1 LRTALPFVALA
12 ALAAPAAAQVEPTA
26 PAATQAEPA
35 APAGDPRIQTVAY
48 NEDQVV
54 LLQGAPGYL
63 ITVAFG
69 SDEQIE
75 NVAVGDSGAW
85 QVTPNRRGD
94 YLFVKPVQAG
104 VSTNMTVVT
113 SVRTYLFE
121 LAPLYGPSPQMA
133 YTVRFTYPAGA
144 AESIAD
150 EAPAATA
157 VGSYRLSGDRTLRP
171 SRIADDGRHTYI
183 EWPRDRALP
192 AVYALDSEGR
202 ETLVNG
208 AMRDELFVIDAVAS
222 RLVFRIDRH
231 VARAERVAAK
241 KAR

>member
-1 LRTALPFVALA
+1 VAALA
-12 ALAAPAAAQVEPTA
+12 ALIAAPLAAQVQPRA
-26 PAATQAEPA
+26 DAA
-35 APAGDPRIQTVAY
+35 DPRIQSVAY
-48 NEDQVV
+48 NADQVV

-63 ITVAFG
+63 ITVVFG

-75 NVAVGDSGAW
+75 NVAVGDSAAW

-104 VSTNMTVVT
+104 IATNMTVVT

-121 LAPLYGPSPQMA
+121 LGPLYGPSPEMA
-133 YTVRFTYPAGA
+133 YTVRFTYPGSQ

-150 EAPAATA
+150 EAPTKE
-157 VGSYRLSGDRTLRP
+157 VEGSYRLSGERALRP
-171 SRIADDGRHTYI
+171 SRIGDDGRHTYI
-183 EWPRDRALP
+183 EWPPDRALP

-202 ETLVNG
+202 ESLVNG
-208 AMRDELFVIDAVAS
+208 AMRDDLFVLDAVAS

-231 VARAERVAAK
+231 VARAERITRK

>member
-1 LRTALPFVALA
+1 VRKSLVLLAL
-12 ALAAPAAAQVEPTA
+12 LAAPLAPLAAQVQP
-26 PAATQAEPA
+26 QAG
-35 APAGDPRIQTVAY
+35 AGDPRIQTVPY
-48 NEDQVV
+48 DPDQVV
-54 LLQGAPGYL
+54 LLQGAPGYQ

-69 SDEQIE
+69 PDEQIE
-75 NVAVGDSGAW
+75 SVAVGDSASW

-94 YLFVKPVQAG
+94 FLFVKPVRSG
-104 VSTNMTVVT
+104 TGTNMTVVT

-121 LAPLYGPSPQMA
+121 LAPLYGASPQMA
-133 YTVRFTYPAGA
+133 YTVRFSYPGGQPD
-144 AESIAD
+144 SVAD
-150 EAPAATA
+150 EAPTA
-157 VGSYRLSGDRTLRP
+157 DVQGSYRLSGARQLRP

-208 AMRDELFVIDAVAS
+208 AMRDDLFVVDSVAS
-222 RLVFRIDRH
+222 QLVFRIDRH
-231 VARAERVAAK
+231 VAKAVRVARRK

>member
-1 LRTALPFVALA
+1 MLVLLA
-12 ALAAPAAAQVEPTA
+12 ALAVPAAAQVEPP
-26 PAATQAEPA
+26 PAVP
-35 APAGDPRIQTVAY
+35 GDPRIQTVAY
-48 NEDQVV
+48 NADQVV

-63 ITVAFG
+63 ITVEFG
-69 SDEQIE
+69 ADEAIE

-94 YLFVKPVQAG
+94 YLFVKPVQA

-113 SVRTYLFE
+113 SARTYLFE

-133 YTVRFTYPAGA
+133 YTVRFSYPGGET
-144 AESIAD
+144 ESVAD
-150 EAPAATA
+150 EAPTA
-157 VGSYRLSGDRTLRP
+157 EAQGSYRLSGDKALRP

-183 EWPRDRALP
+183 EWPRERTLP

-202 ETLVNG
+202 ESLVNG
-208 AMRDELFVIDAVAS
+208 AMRDDLFVIDAVAS
-222 RLVFRIDRH
+222 KLVFRIDQH
-231 VARAERVAAK
+231 VATAERIRRK

>member
-1 LRTALPFVALA
+1 MRPALLFAALTALAV
-12 ALAAPAAAQVEPTA
+12 PAAAQVEP
-26 PAATQAEPA
+26 PAA
-35 APAGDPRIQTVAY
+35 AGDPRIQTVAY
-48 NEDQVV
+48 NADQVV

-63 ITVAFG
+63 ITVEFG
-69 SDEQIE
+69 ADEQIE

-94 YLFVKPVQAG
+94 YLFVKPVQA
-104 VSTNMTVVT
+104 VATNMTVVT
-113 SVRTYLFE
+113 SARTYLFE

-133 YTVRFTYPAGA
+133 YTVRFSYPGSQ

-150 EAPAATA
+150 EAPTQE
-157 VGSYRLSGDRTLRP
+157 VQGSYRLSGARALRP

-192 AVYALDSEGR
+192 AVYAIDSEGR
-202 ETLVNG
+202 ESLVNG
-208 AMRDELFVIDAVAS
+208 AMRDDLFVIDAVAS
-222 RLVFRIDRH
+222 RLIFRIDRH
-231 VARAERVAAK
+231 VARAERIRRK